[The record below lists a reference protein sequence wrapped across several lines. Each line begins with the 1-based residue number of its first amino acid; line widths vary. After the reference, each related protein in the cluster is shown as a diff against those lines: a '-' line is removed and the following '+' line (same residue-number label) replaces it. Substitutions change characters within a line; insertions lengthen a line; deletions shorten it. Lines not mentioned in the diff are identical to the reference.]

1 MPNNLTQAFITKW
14 SDDVTHLASQ
24 KKSKLMD
31 AVRVHRNVG
40 SKTYNF
46 QRMGNMSAVVRP
58 DGSYDDVV
66 PGTPPVSIQPAVL
79 QNYEAAIYI
88 PKFDEDKINYDAR
101 VEYQMESVDTINRT
115 IDDVVIAALGTS
127 TATPQ
132 TGATLALAE
141 VQAAA
146 YYLDSSDVEE
156 EDRVFLAG
164 MQQKQDI
171 FGVEQFTNMFYLGQ
185 VALGGAPLASNKVE
199 PVLGFGRWIFSTRL
213 PLAGAVRSCY
223 AYAKYGVG
231 AAIGQ
236 DLQTTFDWVP
246 QKRSWLVVSDV
257 SLAAA
262 VVDQARIITVNISS
276 S

>member
-1 MPNNLTQAFITKW
+1 MANTLQQAFITKW
-14 SDDVTHLASQ
+14 SDEVTHLASQ

-31 AVRVHRNVG
+31 AVRTHRNVG

-46 QRMGNMSAVVRP
+46 QKMGNMSAVVRP
-58 DGSYDDVV
+58 DGSYNDVT
-66 PGTPPVSIQPAVL
+66 PGTPPVSTQACVL

-127 TATPQ
+127 TATN
-132 TGATLALAE
+132 TTYATLTLAA

-146 YYLDSSDVEE
+146 FYLDSSDVEE
-156 EDRVFLAG
+156 EDRIFLVG
-164 MQQKQDI
+164 MQQKQDLLGI
-171 FGVEQFTNMFYLGQ
+171 EQFTNQFYLGQ
-185 VALGGAPLASNKVE
+185 IASGMGPVATGEPA

-213 PLAGAVRSCY
+213 PTNGSARQVY
-223 AYAKYGVG
+223 AFAKYGVG
-231 AAIGQ
+231 AAVGQ

-246 QKRSWLVVSDV
+246 QKRSWLVVTDV
-257 SLAAA
+257 SLASAI
-262 VVDQARIITVNISS
+262 VDPARVTPQTISS
-276 S
+276 N